1 MWRSAVCEH
10 IPGMDIC
17 NCFHFLATGRCPRL
31 LCRLEAPGGDV
42 GEPTRTREDEAEI
55 SPDAPPEMTILGKV
69 LEILE
74 KRGELENCG
83 WIFVGQANKETEWT
97 LRLRMEATTR
107 GYWEQEAYIRQDST
121 LSWGSTP

>member
-1 MWRSAVCEH
+1 MGEPTRTREGEAE
-10 IPGMDIC
+10 IPPG
-17 NCFHFLATGRCPRL
+17 
-31 LCRLEAPGGDV
+31 APGGDE

-69 LEILE
+69 LEIFE

-83 WIFVGQANKETEWT
+83 WIFAGQANKETEWT

-121 LSWGSTP
+121 LRRASTP

>member
-1 MWRSAVCEH
+1 MGEPTRTREDEAE
-10 IPGMDIC
+10 IPPD
-17 NCFHFLATGRCPRL
+17 
-31 LCRLEAPGGDV
+31 APGGDV

-55 SPDAPPEMTILGKV
+55 SPDAPSEMTILGKV

-74 KRGELENCG
+74 KRRELENCG

-97 LRLRMEATTR
+97 ARLRMEATAR